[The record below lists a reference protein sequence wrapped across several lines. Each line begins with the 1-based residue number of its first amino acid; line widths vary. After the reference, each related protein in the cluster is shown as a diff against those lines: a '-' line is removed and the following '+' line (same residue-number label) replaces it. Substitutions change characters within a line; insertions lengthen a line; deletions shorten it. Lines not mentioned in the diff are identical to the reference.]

1 MIQSEELLYGKG
13 SRKGEYQTQTRGY
26 SSDAHMK
33 SHFFGVRT
41 RDDQE
46 DYPDVAT
53 SMLQVFS
60 INVYDLLN
68 PGATLFVKTLVAMNF
83 DVLPDVQSKPFSVIS
98 SMGDSVIAK
107 RGYKNHPTMLPNRV
121 THVDLIELD
130 MIDFDVILGM
140 DWLDACV

>member
-1 MIQSEELLYGKG
+1 M
-13 SRKGEYQTQTRGY
+13 
-26 SSDAHMK
+26 
-33 SHFFGVRT
+33 
-41 RDDQE
+41 
-46 DYPDVAT
+46 
-53 SMLQVFS
+53 FS

-107 RGYKNHPTMLPNRV
+107 RDYKNHPTMLPNRV

-140 DWLDACV
+140 DWLDACFAFIDCRTSVVNLNFPSELVLEWKGETQSLGVDLFCV